1 MDDKRYTPPGSELRD
16 QPPPPAPAWKAV
28 LIGYAVD
35 MGGTFV
41 SSAVIGVIYTVMLL
55 RQGLNQEQIHA
66 ALTDVTPGSWFYVA
80 STLAGCG
87 FSTLGGYWCA
97 RIARRSPYRL
107 GGILAALSTLTGLVM
122 SWDLYPPP
130 QLALLCVT
138 AVACVLLGSKFGAAY
153 TAARPA

>member
-1 MDDKRYTPPGSELRD
+1 MDDKRYTPPRSDLRD
-16 QPPPPAPAWKAV
+16 QPPPPAAAWKAV

-41 SSAVIGVIYTVMLL
+41 SSAVIGVIYTVVLL
-55 RQGLNQEQIHA
+55 QQGLTQEQVHA
-66 ALTDVTPGSWFYVA
+66 ALTDVTPGSWFYVT

-97 RIARRSPYRL
+97 RVARRSPYRL
-107 GGILAALSTLTGLVM
+107 GGVLAALSTLTGLAM
-122 SWDLYPPP
+122 SWDLYPPA

-153 TAARPA
+153 NAAKAA